1 MEEHWNIT
9 HYRATLGH
17 KANHSFTKHN
27 SQYIS
32 LIHPRH
38 GPISAIMS
46 LKRIAKGE
54 EVLVFYGYSPNSFVS
69 SWYAKAYEEELH
81 MPWPG
86 RLIND
91 ENDRNNIP

>member
-1 MEEHWNIT
+1 
-9 HYRATLGH
+9 
-17 KANHSFTKHN
+17 
-27 SQYIS
+27 
-32 LIHPRH
+32 
-38 GPISAIMS
+38 MS

-86 RLIND
+86 RLIYD
-91 ENDRNNIP
+91 ENDQNNIS